1 MVLEHKKAR
10 IIKDRVFT
18 IIIIGLTILSILPLF
33 HITIEICIRG
43 LQAIMQSKLDFFFGV
58 PSPPGSS
65 QLGGIWP
72 AIIGSFVTVLLASLI
87 GIPISL
93 LTSIYI
99 IEYPKSVLSKICDKL
114 ALMLTEFPTII
125 ISLFIYIVVVV
136 PMGTPSAFA
145 AALSLTIIMIPY
157 ITIQAKEALRSIP
170 FTYREAAYSLGL
182 PRSKVIFTIFLGIA
196 RRGILTSILIGV
208 ARALGDTASILF
220 TAGAATYSFYGLFG
234 HAGAIPLLIFK
245 FIQTS
250 YENWIQLAY
259 GAAFILTIS
268 TMMIILILRLLIK
281 EVKL

>member
-1 MVLEHKKAR
+1 MVLEHRKIR
-10 IIKDRVFT
+10 VIKDKLFT
-18 IIIIGLTILSILPLF
+18 LMIIGLTVLSILPLF
-33 HITIEICIRG
+33 HITIEIYIRG
-43 LQAIMQSKLDFFFGV
+43 LQAIIQSKLDFFFNV

-72 AIIGSFVTVLLASLI
+72 AIIGSFVTVSLASLI

-99 IEYPKSVLSKICDKL
+99 VEYPKSALSKICDKL

-125 ISLFIYIVVVV
+125 VSLFIYNVVVV
-136 PMGTPSAFA
+136 PMGTPTALA
-145 AALSLTIIMIPY
+145 GALSLTIIMLPY
-157 ITIQAKEALRSIP
+157 VTIQAKEALRSIP

-182 PRSKVIFTIFLGIA
+182 SRSKAIFSIFMGIA
-196 RRGILTSILIGV
+196 RRGVLTSVLIGV

-234 HAGAIPLLIFK
+234 PTGAIPLLIFK
-245 FIQTS
+245 FIQTN

-259 GAAFILTIS
+259 GAAFLLTIS
-268 TMMIILILRLLIK
+268 TMMIILILRLLVK
-281 EVKL
+281 EVRL